1 MAISFHL
8 VHIKLLEEGTRTW
21 LLEDCFAASASKS
34 VLRNISGKKLLLAF
48 PAFSQPQ

>member
-21 LLEDCFAASASKS
+21 LLEDCFAASVSKS
-34 VLRNISGKKLLLAF
+34 ILRKISGKKLLVAF
-48 PAFSQPQ
+48 PGSS